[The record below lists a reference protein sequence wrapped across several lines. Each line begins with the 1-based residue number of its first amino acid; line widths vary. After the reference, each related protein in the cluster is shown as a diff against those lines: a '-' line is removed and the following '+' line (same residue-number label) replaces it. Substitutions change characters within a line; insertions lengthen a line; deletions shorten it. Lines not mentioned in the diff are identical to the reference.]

1 MDVIKGRKHYD
12 GIRSPAVTSYLVRL
26 LAIQASV
33 KSIKYSPANDIA
45 LQQKIKAFKFV
56 FCEKIFICRHKL
68 YRCCTAKLFQD
79 YMEGIVNKLKGI
91 VCVTLL
97 VFCNIFFVPAQKPI
111 TREYQV
117 KAAFLYNFTQ
127 FISWSPQAFSS
138 ATSPFVIGIVGEDP
152 FGSYL
157 DETVAGEKV
166 DGHPIIVQRYKAG
179 EKIGECQLLFFA
191 TGSAKENTEIINT
204 LKDNKRLTVSD
215 NREFMQQG
223 GIIGLVTINNKVKIQ
238 VNLEAAQSADLTI
251 SSKLL
256 RLAEIFPSA
265 KN

>member
-1 MDVIKGRKHYD
+1 MDVIKERKHYD

-26 LAIQASV
+26 LAIKASG
-33 KSIKYSPANDIA
+33 KSINYFSFNHKS
-45 LQQKIKAFKFV
+45 LQQKIKAFKFASS
-56 FCEKIFICRHKL
+56 EKIFICRHKL
-68 YRCCTAKLFQD
+68 YRYCTAKLFQD
-79 YMEGIVNKLKGI
+79 YMLSIVNKLKGI
-91 VCVTLL
+91 ICVSLL

-127 FISWSPQAFSS
+127 FISWSPKAFSS
-138 ATSPFVIGIVGEDP
+138 ASSPFVIGIVGDDP

-166 DGHPIIVQRYKAG
+166 DGHPIVVQRYKAG
-179 EKIGECQLLFFA
+179 EKIGDCQLLFFA
-191 TGSAKENTEIINT
+191 TGSAKENAEIMNM
-204 LKDNKRLTVSD
+204 LKDNKILTVSD

-223 GIIGLVTINNKVKIQ
+223 GIIGLVTRNNKVKIQ

-256 RLAEIFPSA
+256 RLAEIFSPA